1 MFISFGVVIAG
12 YVILSLVLFLPVKI
26 PVKIVLAALVA
37 LGASRLAIMRR
48 IFGGLGGIE
57 APRWLLL
64 GTSYLQGLLVVLFLI
79 LILRDVLTLG
89 SFLGGIKRTA
99 HFRSVLR
106 SPEAAVAMV
115 LAAAVIGLAG
125 LYGAAKVPEVKREMV
140 ALPRWPQE
148 LDGLKVAVLADM
160 HISKFFDRGWVESVV
175 ERTNA
180 EKPDMIWMPGDMVDG
195 TTEARAPDVAPLAEL
210 SAPYGVYAS
219 LGNHEYISRVRDWLP
234 VFKNLG
240 IEVLQNAHVTARI
253 GSAALVVAG
262 VNDQT
267 AQSPRYNMP
276 GPDLGL
282 ALAGAPPDLPVVL
295 LDHRPGRAPL
305 AAREKNVIFQISGH
319 THGGMMPILKTM
331 VARANGGYLSGFYD
345 VGSMKLFVAPGLG
358 LWSGFPMRLL
368 TPSEITILTIRSGSP
383 AG

>member
-12 YVILSLVLFLPVKI
+12 YVILSLVLFLPVKM
-26 PVKIVLAALVA
+26 PVKILLAAMAA
-37 LGASRLAIMRR
+37 LGAGRLAIMRR

-64 GTSYLQGLLVVLFLI
+64 GTSYVQGLLVVLFLF
-79 LILRDVLTLG
+79 LILRDALTLA

-99 HFRSVLR
+99 HFRSALR
-106 SPEAAVAMV
+106 GPEAAIAITM
-115 LAAAVIGLAG
+115 AAAVISLAG
-125 LYGAAKVPEVKREMV
+125 LYGAAKVPEVKREIV
-140 ALPRWPQE
+140 SLPRWPQE

-180 EKPDMIWMPGDMVDG
+180 EKPDMILMPGDMVDG

-234 VFKNLG
+234 VFKTLG
-240 IEVLQNAHVTARI
+240 IEVLPNAHVTARI
-253 GSAALVVAG
+253 GSAAFVVAG
-262 VNDQT
+262 VNDLT
-267 AQSPRYNMP
+267 AQGPRYNMP
-276 GPDLGL
+276 GPDLGQ
-282 ALAGAPPDLPVVL
+282 ALLGAPPGLPVVL

-305 AAREKNVIFQISGH
+305 AAQAKSVIFQISGH

-368 TPSEITILTIRSGSP
+368 TPSEITILTIRSGRP